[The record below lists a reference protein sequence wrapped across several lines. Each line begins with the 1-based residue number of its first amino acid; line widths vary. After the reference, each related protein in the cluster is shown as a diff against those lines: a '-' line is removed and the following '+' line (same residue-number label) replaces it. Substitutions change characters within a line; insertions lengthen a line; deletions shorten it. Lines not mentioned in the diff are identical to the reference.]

1 MGKTNSTC
9 LYFSVVTVPIKIS
22 LSNIRL
28 PWLIFTFAV
37 FFALVQLSLWQ
48 TTRAV
53 EKEQR
58 LARIEKLNQQQ
69 ASTLEFITSLSTG
82 NNTEHSTEN
91 INDYP
96 VFIQGK
102 FHPDFLFLLD
112 NQTNKH
118 SLGYRV
124 LQIIQTEKYAA
135 LVNLGWVQG
144 SINRQELPT
153 IQPLSG
159 SHQFKGH
166 VRLLEK
172 GIMLMEQDFT
182 QITWPL
188 RVQQIE
194 LEKFSK
200 LIGIQLLPFVIYL
213 DTNEAL
219 GYEKNWQPIVMPPE
233 KHRAYA
239 FQWLA
244 LSIAWLILMIS
255 VSGVVSRNTN
265 NKNKKVQ

>member
-1 MGKTNSTC
+1 
-9 LYFSVVTVPIKIS
+9 
-22 LSNIRL
+22 
-28 PWLIFTFAV
+28 
-37 FFALVQLSLWQ
+37 
-48 TTRAV
+48 
-53 EKEQR
+53 
-58 LARIEKLNQQQ
+58 
-69 ASTLEFITSLSTG
+69 
-82 NNTEHSTEN
+82 
-91 INDYP
+91 
-96 VFIQGK
+96 
-102 FHPDFLFLLD
+102 
-112 NQTNKH
+112 
-118 SLGYRV
+118 
-124 LQIIQTEKYAA
+124 
-135 LVNLGWVQG
+135 
-144 SINRQELPT
+144 
-153 IQPLSG
+153 
-159 SHQFKGH
+159 
-166 VRLLEK
+166 
-172 GIMLMEQDFT
+172 MEQDFT